1 MEDVTIIKMASESMQ
16 QPTTIMDKMQTTKLV
31 E

>member
-16 QPTTIMDKMQTTKLV
+16 QPTTIMDKMQTTQLV
-31 E
+31 K